1 MAHDSIILHPVIQL
15 LSEKQFEALYHEYKN
30 LVYNLA
36 LHYIQQKESA
46 EDITQEVFVKIY
58 RQYHRYDP
66 AAASLKTWIYRITI
80 NHCLDVIKAGK
91 TKRRFAR
98 VISLFQSDTSSD
110 VMPDRHFSHPGIE
123 AEDKAA
129 LEALFKLINELP
141 DTQKQLILSKIEG
154 HPHKEIAEIMDTTV
168 KAVESLIQRAKTTLA
183 KKLNPAHDQI
193 VFIV

>member
-1 MAHDSIILHPVIQL
+1 M
-15 LSEKQFEALYHEYKN
+15 
-30 LVYNLA
+30 
-36 LHYIQQKESA
+36 
-46 EDITQEVFVKIY
+46 
-58 RQYHRYDP
+58 
-66 AAASLKTWIYRITI
+66 
-80 NHCLDVIKAGK
+80 
-91 TKRRFAR
+91 
-98 VISLFQSDTSSD
+98 ISLFQSDTSSD

-141 DTQKQLILSKIEG
+141 DTQKTALILSKIEG

>member
-141 DTQKQLILSKIEG
+141 DTQKTALILSKIEG

-168 KAVESLIQRAKTTLA
+168 KAVESLIQRDKTTLA
-183 KKLNPAHDQI
+183 KKIKSSA
-193 VFIV
+193 